1 MGDINLTAPIA
12 QMPNLQSVAGA
23 QVAHPEAQRIFAAEL
38 AQQALKEQQH
48 QVQKVEREE
57 EPEAVK
63 RDKER
68 RQGQEPGSQ
77 QRKRQA
83 KGQED
88 EEEAGAPSAAS
99 APWVG
104 NLLNKK
110 V

>member
-1 MGDINLTAPIA
+1 MADINLTAPIA
-12 QMPNLQSVAGA
+12 QMPNLQGVAGA
-23 QVAHPEAQRIFAAEL
+23 QAAHPEAQRIFAAEL
-38 AQQALKEQQH
+38 AQQALKEQQK

-63 RDKER
+63 RDSER
-68 RQGQEPGSQ
+68 RQGEEPGPH

-83 KGQED
+83 KGGQD
-88 EEEAGAPSAAS
+88 EEETGPPNAAS